1 MTKGSLY
8 PISYISSRFV
18 QRHTN
23 GHGAHGRI
31 LSNTLSGKHKSTTV
45 KGPLHTQDGCYN
57 HHFIKI
63 KVSVVRNIENLEPSC
78 ISREMYNDSAT
89 VEIGLVVFQTI

>member
-8 PISYISSRFV
+8 SISYISSRFL
-18 QRHTN
+18 QRNSN
-23 GHGAHGRI
+23 GHRAHGKM
-31 LSNTLSGKHKSTTV
+31 LSDMLPGKHKSTTV
-45 KGPLHTQDGCYN
+45 KGPLHTQNGCYN

-63 KVSVVRNIENLEPSC
+63 KVNVVKNIENLESSC

-89 VEIGLVVFQTI
+89 VEIVLVVFQTI

>member
-1 MTKGSLY
+1 M
-8 PISYISSRFV
+8 
-18 QRHTN
+18 
-23 GHGAHGRI
+23 
-31 LSNTLSGKHKSTTV
+31 LSNMLSRKRKSTTV

-63 KVSVVRNIENLEPSC
+63 KVSVVKNIENLEPSC

-89 VEIGLVVFQTI
+89 VEIGLVVFQTL